1 MKQMRWSFNL
11 TLILC
16 FFLLSPLT
24 YAVTINVPAD
34 QPTIQ
39 SGIDVAQNGDTVL
52 VDDGIY
58 KGEGNVNIDF
68 KGKGI
73 TLKSRNGA
81 EATIIDCEEKENTR
95 GLIFQND
102 ETDASVLDGF
112 TIKNGV
118 HEHGGG
124 IYLSYAS
131 PTIKNCVIDS
141 NQSIGFGGIYCYNSD
156 SIITDCTIIRNF
168 GGGIFIMGRT
178 EHKGV
183 VLKET
188 PAQPTLKNSTIAEN
202 TGNGVYCMDDV
213 DPIITNCVVS
223 HNSARG
229 ILYSYTRTDNPIT
242 NCRIEHNAG
251 GGLEAWQGTVLKIEN
266 SIIVRN
272 TAGSGGGIHCNYNSE
287 IWVTDCVIAHNSA
300 NFGGGIQCDA
310 ILGSV
315 NIKHCTITENTA
327 GTQGGGISAIARQD
341 PITLINRFNLT
352 DSIIW
357 GNSSN
362 VSHAEV
368 FVLGRG
374 IVIKSCDIGDGLDG
388 IGLVADGDKFF
399 YEDNIDEDPL
409 FVNAKAGDFTLQ
421 ANSPAAGMG
430 IRDPEDQ
437 EPIEQEEN
445 IQEENKEED
454 PLSVSQYGKR
464 IVLWADIK
472 RK

>member
-1 MKQMRWSFNL
+1 MNMDKLYINAL
-11 TLILC
+11 LIALL
-16 FFLLSPLT
+16 FFMSPLT
-24 YAVTINVPAD
+24 FAATINVPAD

-39 SGIDVAQNGDTVL
+39 AGIDTAQNGDTVL

-68 KGKGI
+68 KGKEI
-73 TLKSRNGA
+73 TLKSRHGA
-81 EATIIDCEEKENTR
+81 EATIIDCEEKLETR
-95 GLIFQND
+95 GFTFQKE
-102 ETDASVLDGF
+102 ETVNSVLDGF
-112 TIKNGV
+112 TIKNGD
-118 HEHGGG
+118 HKFGGG
-124 IYLSYAS
+124 IYLMDAS

-168 GGGIFIMGRT
+168 GGGIFIMGST
-178 EHKGV
+178 EHKDV

-188 PAQPTLKNSTIAEN
+188 PAQPTLKNSTITEN
-202 TGNGVYCMDDV
+202 TGNGVYCMHDV
-213 DPIITNCVVS
+213 DPIINNCVVS

-229 ILYSYTRTDNPIT
+229 ILYSHARTNNPIT

-251 GGLEAWQGTVLKIEN
+251 GGLEAWEETVLKIEN

-272 TAGSGGGIHCNYNSE
+272 TARVGGGIHCNSNSE
-287 IWVTDCVIAHNSA
+287 IWVTDCVIAQNSA
-300 NFGGGIQCDA
+300 TSFGGGIQCEA

-327 GTQGGGISAIARQD
+327 GTGGGGISATVRSD
-341 PITLINRFNLT
+341 PITRRNRFNLT
-352 DSIIW
+352 DSIVW

-362 VSHAEV
+362 GTHAEV
-368 FVLGRG
+368 FALGRG

-388 IGLVADGDKFF
+388 IGLVADGDEFI
-399 YEDNIDEDPL
+399 YEDNINEDPL

-421 ANSPAAGMG
+421 PNSPAEGMG
-430 IRDPEDQ
+430 AR
-437 EPIEQEEN
+437 EQTAR
-445 IQEENKEED
+445 IG
-454 PLSVSQYGKR
+454 PFAVSQHGKR
-464 IVLWADIK
+464 LVRWADLK